1 MSIYDYKGDIQIGF
15 HGCDVSTRDK
25 LLLNPYDVQKSV
37 EKYDWL
43 GSGFYIWEN
52 NYRRAEEWAQEKKL
66 REEEKGKSFDPSVIG
81 VVYIL
86 GNCLDLAD
94 SKYTEMLPAAFESLK
109 RNLEAA
115 GMSLPVN
122 GDVKGDENHDM
133 LLRNRDCAV
142 INHLC
147 ESIITEKEEK
157 FDTVRGIFPEGDFA
171 YEGARIRLK
180 THTQIS
186 IRNLDCIKG
195 FFLPK
200 FKPPYLD

>member
-1 MSIYDYKGDIQIGF
+1 MGIYDYRGAIQIGF
-15 HGCDVSTRDK
+15 HGCDAATRNK
-25 LLLNPYDVQKSV
+25 LLTNPFDVQKSI

-43 GSGFYIWEN
+43 GSGFYVWEN
-52 NYRRAEEWAQEKKL
+52 NYKRAEKWAQEKKE
-66 REEEKGKSFDPSVIG
+66 RELKKGNDFEPSVVG

-86 GNCLDLAD
+86 GNCLDLTD
-94 SKYTEMLPAAFESLK
+94 SKYTEMLPDAFESLQQ
-109 RNLEAA
+109 NYEAV
-115 GMSLPVN
+115 GLSLPEN
-122 GDVKGDENHDM
+122 KDAKGDDNHDM
-133 LLRNRDCAV
+133 LLRYRDCAV

-147 ESIITEKEEK
+147 ESLIPEKEEK

-200 FKPPYLD
+200 F